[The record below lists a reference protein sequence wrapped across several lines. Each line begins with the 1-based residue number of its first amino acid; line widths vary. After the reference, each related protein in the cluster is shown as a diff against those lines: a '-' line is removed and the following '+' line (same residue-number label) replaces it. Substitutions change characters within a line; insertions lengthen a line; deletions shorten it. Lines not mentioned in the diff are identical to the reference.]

1 MTKWYFDDDADLK
14 WLQGKTIGIFGYGNQ
29 GRSQALNMRDAGLEV
44 VVGSRSDESA
54 KKSQEDG
61 FETLPLAEAAAK
73 ADVLFI
79 LVPDEVMPQIYK
91 ESLESG
97 LKPGDTLVFA
107 SGYNIHFKYIQPASE
122 LNVIMIA
129 PRMVGQGVRDTVVAG
144 TGFPSLVAVHQD
156 ADGKAQNIML
166 ALSRAIGSTKMGVI
180 ESSFEEET
188 IVDLFHEQFG
198 SLHAIRRAIEVLT
211 EAGCSPEAAMLE
223 MYASGE
229 VREIGQYYVDHGL
242 FGQLKLH
249 SRTSEYGQLVYAR
262 GKPEQEAA
270 HKDHLRGIVERI
282 RDGSFA
288 REWTDVQAN
297 GMTALKTAQEE
308 IANDP
313 MTIEERKLYERLG
326 RFSA

>member
-1 MTKWYFDDDADLK
+1 MAKWYFDNDADLK
-14 WLQGKTIGIFGYGNQ
+14 WLQGKTVGIFGYGNQ
-29 GRSQALNMRDAGLEV
+29 GRSQALNMRDAGLDV

-79 LVPDEVMPQIYK
+79 LVPDEVMPQIYE
-91 ESLESG
+91 ESLEPA

-107 SGYNIHFKYIQPASE
+107 SGYNIHFKYIQPGPE

-129 PRMVGQGVRDTVVAG
+129 PRMVGQGVRDTVLAG

-198 SLHAIRRAIEVLT
+198 SLHAIKRAIEVLT

-262 GKPEQEAA
+262 GKPEHEEA
-270 HKDHLRGIVERI
+270 HKDHLRGIVARI

-288 REWTDVQAN
+288 KEWTEVQAN
-297 GMTALKTAQEE
+297 GMSAMKAAQEE

-313 MTIEERKLYERLG
+313 IMIEERKLYERLG
-326 RFSA
+326 RFSS